1 MALAFITGEEMDLVG
16 CIHTPS
22 KKMGINMAPRCQPLY
37 IPFVGGLRP
46 NDAPPTT
53 SKVDLQVK
61 KGTNP
66 LKVNLH
72 VKNVYF
78 P

>member
-1 MALAFITGEEMDLVG
+1 M
-16 CIHTPS
+16 S
-22 KKMGINMAPRCQPLY
+22 PRCQPLY

>member
-1 MALAFITGEEMDLVG
+1 M
-16 CIHTPS
+16 S
-22 KKMGINMAPRCQPLY
+22 PRCQPLY
-37 IPFVGGLRP
+37 IPLVGGLRP
-46 NDAPPTT
+46 TDAPPKT

-61 KGTNP
+61 KVTNP
-66 LKVNLH
+66 IKFNLH